1 MLKLFNFHSS
11 DQKNRLFQA
20 KLSVLTKYFG
30 EKTRFLSFR
39 VRLIGRA
46 NAIRPY
52 TKTEEIQPA
61 EAGFVCVD
69 AVSTARSSLIV
80 FNRQEYSRVM
90 LFARAFCFP
99 LDPKREIELLRSLHR

>member
-30 EKTRFLSFR
+30 EKKRFLGFR
-39 VRLIGRA
+39 VRLIGRLK
-46 NAIRPY
+46 PGLH
-52 TKTEEIQPA
+52 KPSLPSETEEIKPA
-61 EAGFVCVD
+61 IAGFVCVD

-80 FNRQEYSRVM
+80 KNT
-90 LFARAFCFP
+90 
-99 LDPKREIELLRSLHR
+99 RE